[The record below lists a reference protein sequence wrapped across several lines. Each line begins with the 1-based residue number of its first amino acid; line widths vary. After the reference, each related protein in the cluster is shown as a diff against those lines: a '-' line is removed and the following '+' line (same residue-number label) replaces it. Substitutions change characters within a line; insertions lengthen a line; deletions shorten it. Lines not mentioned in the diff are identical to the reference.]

1 MLYDLGG
8 WVDAS
13 DIIWDTTFNVSRTL
27 NSSTAGGI
35 NFATRVENNSS
46 NTQTVAMNLSGG
58 KFGATGIELNPVNG
72 DLVINGPF
80 FNDYSL
86 SYNIWGNTGRTL
98 TLNSTLGPNA
108 NQSGV
113 AFTIQR
119 NTTVVLNANQLWQGT
134 TTMNGGTLLVGSGLL
149 GNGTYSG
156 DIVMNSF
163 NGTNASLIFSNSAA
177 QTLSGDL
184 VIGNG
189 SLTINGTGFVSSNRS
204 FVGHEVGN
212 SGTVSVSSGTWTNN
226 ILRIGNNGTASVTIS
241 GTGNVTSSDG
251 SVGQLVSGNG
261 MVNVIGGTWT
271 DNGTLIIGNS
281 GTGSL
286 TISGTGNVTSSN
298 GMVGRYASSNGTVNV
313 IGGTWTNSGNLTIG
327 SNNGTAS
334 VTINGTGTVIVG
346 GTLSRGANGAINLE
360 SGGTL
365 QIGTGSTTGTLATN
379 LTNNGTVIFNRSND
393 STLSSNISG
402 TGALTKNGSGN
413 LTLSGANT
421 YTGQTTINAGTIQIG
436 SGGTSGS
443 LSTGSAIIN
452 NGTLVFNRSNTVT
465 QGTDFADGISGTGN
479 VVQSG
484 SGLLI
489 LSGNNTYT
497 GTTTLTSGTL
507 QVGSGGSLGG
517 GNYAENIT
525 NTGTIILGSNSNQ
538 TLSGVIS
545 GSGAITKNGT
555 GTLTLAGSNTHSGN
569 ITINTGTVVIGHA
582 NAAGTGKIFQTSGTS
597 LLKIDTT
604 GTISNNMSVYK
615 VQAAQS
621 ATLSGDIT
629 VNNAEW
635 DVNTS
640 TTLTISGDIDG
651 TGGVTKNG
659 NGTLVLSGNNTCT
672 APTVV
677 NAGTLEAA
685 SANALG
691 ANNTVQIN
699 GGTLLV
705 VADDA
710 LEDKNITLSTNT
722 IGLKFSGTYN
732 GSIGNLTLSAN
743 SVLDLGGGSVI
754 ARFAS
759 IALGGHTLR
768 IYNWTGEAYLWGTN
782 RNNTDQVYIMAPV
795 TPDVLENISF
805 YSGAVGSDSFMGTG
819 FELGFSSGF
828 ENQIIPAPE
837 PETWATGILLLL
849 GGAVWLWR
857 KRSVFTTENTEE
869 G

>member
-1 MLYDLGG
+1 MLCDLSG

-27 NSSTAGGI
+27 NSTAGGI

-134 TTMNGGTLLVGSGLL
+134 TTLNGGNLRVGASGLL

-156 DIVMNSF
+156 AIVMNSF

-184 VIGNG
+184 VIGTG

-251 SVGQLVSGNG
+251 SVGQLVS
-261 MVNVIGGTWT
+261 
-271 DNGTLIIGNS
+271 
-281 GTGSL
+281 
-286 TISGTGNVTSSN
+286 
-298 GMVGRYASSNGTVNV
+298 SNGTVNV

-346 GTLSRGANGAINLE
+346 ATLSRGANGAINLE

-421 YTGQTTINAGTIQIG
+421 YTGTTTINAGSIVLGANQTLGGIAGAGNIQLSNYTLTTSVAANLTF
-436 SGGTSGS
+436 SG
-443 LSTGSAIIN
+443 A
-452 NGTLVFNRSNTVT
+452 
-465 QGTDFADGISGTGN
+465 ISGTGAL
-479 VVQSG
+479 VKTG
-484 SGLLI
+484 S
-489 LSGNNTYT
+489 
-497 GTTTLTSGTL
+497 
-507 QVGSGGSLGG
+507 
-517 GNYAENIT
+517 
-525 NTGTIILGSNSNQ
+525 
-538 TLSGVIS
+538 
-545 GSGAITKNGT
+545 
-555 GTLTLAGSNTHSGN
+555 
-569 ITINTGTVVIGHA
+569 
-582 NAAGTGKIFQTSGTS
+582 
-597 LLKIDTT
+597 
-604 GTISNNMSVYK
+604 
-615 VQAAQS
+615 
-621 ATLSGDIT
+621 
-629 VNNAEW
+629 
-635 DVNTS
+635 
-640 TTLTISGDIDG
+640 
-651 TGGVTKNG
+651 
-659 NGTLVLSGNNTCT
+659 
-672 APTVV
+672 
-677 NAGTLEAA
+677 
-685 SANALG
+685 
-691 ANNTVQIN
+691 
-699 GGTLLV
+699 
-705 VADDA
+705 
-710 LEDKNITLSTNT
+710 
-722 IGLKFSGTYN
+722 
-732 GSIGNLTLSAN
+732 GNLTLSGAN
-743 SVLDLGGGSVI
+743 TYSGGTILSAGKLIVNTASLPGDVANKGVLEFSQATNGTFLGNISGNGSLVKTGSGTVTLAGNNTYSGGTTVSSGTLE
-754 ARFAS
+754 AS
-759 IALGGHTLR
+759 AQNALGGTSSIDLHGGSLLVSASNAINDSASISMNGGTLAMAGSGTTENLGPLTLSENSTIDLGNYSGSR
-768 IYNWTGEAYLWGTN
+768 ILRFADSSSVVWTNAKILQIWNWQGASGVGDRNIYFGNSSSGLGSNQLAQIAFYSDSGSSFLGTASIYNTGEIGY
-782 RNNTDQVYIMAPV
+782 VPV
-795 TPDVLENISF
+795 I
-805 YSGAVGSDSFMGTG
+805 
-819 FELGFSSGF
+819 
-828 ENQIIPAPE
+828 PE
-837 PETWATGILLLL
+837 PEAIISAIILLI
-849 GGAVWLWR
+849 GGIVAYFK
-857 KRSVFTTENTEE
+857 KRPRRLHSATSSDLSTPLQQD
-869 G
+869 

>member
-58 KFGATGIELNPVNG
+58 KFDATNIELNPVNG
-72 DLVINGPF
+72 DLVINGTI
-80 FNDYSL
+80 FNDNSR

-134 TTMNGGTLLVGSGLL
+134 TTLNGGNLRVGASGLL

-156 DIVMNSF
+156 AIVMNSF

-346 GTLSRGANGAINLE
+346 ATLSRGANGTINLE

-421 YTGQTTINAGTIQIG
+421 YTGTTTINAGSIVLGANQTLGGIAGAGNIQLSNYTLTTSVAANLTF
-436 SGGTSGS
+436 SG
-443 LSTGSAIIN
+443 A
-452 NGTLVFNRSNTVT
+452 
-465 QGTDFADGISGTGN
+465 ISGTGAL
-479 VVQSG
+479 VKTG
-484 SGLLI
+484 S
-489 LSGNNTYT
+489 
-497 GTTTLTSGTL
+497 
-507 QVGSGGSLGG
+507 
-517 GNYAENIT
+517 
-525 NTGTIILGSNSNQ
+525 
-538 TLSGVIS
+538 
-545 GSGAITKNGT
+545 
-555 GTLTLAGSNTHSGN
+555 
-569 ITINTGTVVIGHA
+569 
-582 NAAGTGKIFQTSGTS
+582 
-597 LLKIDTT
+597 
-604 GTISNNMSVYK
+604 
-615 VQAAQS
+615 
-621 ATLSGDIT
+621 
-629 VNNAEW
+629 
-635 DVNTS
+635 
-640 TTLTISGDIDG
+640 
-651 TGGVTKNG
+651 
-659 NGTLVLSGNNTCT
+659 
-672 APTVV
+672 
-677 NAGTLEAA
+677 
-685 SANALG
+685 
-691 ANNTVQIN
+691 
-699 GGTLLV
+699 
-705 VADDA
+705 
-710 LEDKNITLSTNT
+710 
-722 IGLKFSGTYN
+722 
-732 GSIGNLTLSAN
+732 GNLTLSGAN
-743 SVLDLGGGSVI
+743 TYSGGTILSAGKLIVNTASLPGDVANNGVLEFSQATNGTFLGNISGNGSLVKTGSGTVTL
-754 ARFAS
+754 AGNNTYSGSTTVSSGTLEAS
-759 IALGGHTLR
+759 AQNALGGTSSIDLHGGSLLVSASNAINDSASISMNGGTLAMAGSGTTENLGPLTLSENSTIDLGNYSGSR
-768 IYNWTGEAYLWGTN
+768 ILRFADSSSVVWTNAKILQIWNWQGASGVGDRNIYFGNSSSGLGSNQLAQIAFYSDSGSSFLGTASIYSTGELGY
-782 RNNTDQVYIMAPV
+782 VPV
-795 TPDVLENISF
+795 I
-805 YSGAVGSDSFMGTG
+805 
-819 FELGFSSGF
+819 
-828 ENQIIPAPE
+828 PE
-837 PETWATGILLLL
+837 PEAIISAIILLI
-849 GGAVWLWR
+849 GGIVAYFK
-857 KRSVFTTENTEE
+857 KRPRRLHSATSSDLSTPLQQD
-869 G
+869 